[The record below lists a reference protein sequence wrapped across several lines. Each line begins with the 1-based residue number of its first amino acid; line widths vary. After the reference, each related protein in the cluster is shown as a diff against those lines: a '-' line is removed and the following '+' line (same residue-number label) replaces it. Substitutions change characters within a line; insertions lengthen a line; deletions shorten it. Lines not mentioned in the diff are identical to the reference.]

1 MMKYVKF
8 FFSLMVI
15 ITLAGCA
22 TLTTGPT
29 QKVPV
34 TSNPSGATARVDA
47 GVMTGTT
54 PAEFLLERKS
64 EHVIEISKRGY
75 RTAKIMLKRTMCG
88 STVGN
93 LLLGGIIGV
102 AVDAGTGS
110 IYKLV
115 PEKVHAD
122 LQSTGASRV
131 RSEDMNRRSITRP
144 VEQRSGTRPRVV
156 QQKSTIQ
163 QPATQGLGVAE
174 RLKRLDDL
182 YNRGMVSETK
192 YNEEKENI
200 LQSDR

>member
-1 MMKYVKF
+1 MKYAKV
-8 FFSLMVI
+8 FFSLIVI

-34 TSNPSGATARVDA
+34 TSNPSGATARVDGGA
-47 GVMTGTT
+47 MTGTT
-54 PAEFLLERKS
+54 PTEFLLERKS
-64 EHVIEISKRGY
+64 EHIIEISKRGY
-75 RTAKIMLKRTMCG
+75 RTTKIMLKRTMCG
-88 STVGN
+88 STAGN
-93 LLLGGIIGV
+93 MLIGGIIGV

-122 LQSTGASRV
+122 LQGIGASRV
-131 RSEDMNRRSITRP
+131 GSEVMYREPVKRR
-144 VEQRSGTRPRVV
+144 VEQRPDARPRIV
-156 QQKSTIQ
+156 QQEATIQ
-163 QPATQGLGVAE
+163 QPVAQGLGVVE

-182 YNRGMVSETK
+182 YNRGAISEAK